1 MSRTIKWLAKEQYPL
16 THNDEVF
23 QFNLSA
29 CLRRKA
35 IAKEPR
41 SSKHRHSLTSNKWE
55 GKRIPATPFTGNV
68 FRCSIRLYLLQD

>member
-1 MSRTIKWLAKEQYPL
+1 MSKTIKWLAKEQYPL

-41 SSKHRHSLTSNKWE
+41 SSKHRHY
-55 GKRIPATPFTGNV
+55 
-68 FRCSIRLYLLQD
+68 SIRLYILQD